1 MDVPQMTS
9 AQVLEYR
16 AVDTERVFYSYAEVV
31 QAYGSDVTVYSRPF
45 GLEAWGWHS
54 GPFYFDA
61 RYKASQVVS

>member
-1 MDVPQMTS
+1 MTS

-16 AVDTERVFYSYAEVV
+16 AADTDRSFYSHAEFV
-31 QAYGSDVTVYSRPF
+31 QAYGSDVTVYARTF

-61 RYKASQVVS
+61 RYRASQVVS